1 MIKIS
6 GLSSRDRDWARDA
19 RQLLLEVIGSFETLE
34 VVCALHAASAPQPVA
49 ALAKQLGL
57 GREAVSEATRTL
69 GKARCAS
76 EADGGWRLDETG
88 PWTDA
93 IDALAYGYQH
103 DRIAVLNL
111 MSETALER
119 IRSSA
124 AQTFGDALRPRKPGA
139 K

>member
-1 MIKIS
+1 MS
-6 GLSSRDRDWARDA
+6 PERDWARDA
-19 RQLLLEVIGSFETLE
+19 RQLLLEVVGSFETLE

-57 GREAVSEATRTL
+57 GREAVTEAAAAL

-76 EADGGWRLDETG
+76 EHEGGWRIEMAG
-88 PWTDA
+88 PWA
-93 IDALAYGYQH
+93 HALDALAYGYEH

-124 AQTFGDALRPRKPGA
+124 AQTFADAFRPKKLGDK
-139 K
+139 

>member
-1 MIKIS
+1 MS
-6 GLSSRDRDWARDA
+6 PERDWARDA
-19 RQLLLEVIGSFETLE
+19 RQLLLEVVGSFETLE

-57 GREAVSEATRTL
+57 DRDAVTEAASAL
-69 GKARCAS
+69 GKAHCAS
-76 EADGGWRLDETG
+76 EHEGAWRLETAG

-103 DRIAVLNL
+103 DKIAVLNL
-111 MSETALER
+111 MSEAALER

-124 AQTFGDALRPRKPGA
+124 VKTFADAFRLKKPGE

>member
-1 MIKIS
+1 M
-6 GLSSRDRDWARDA
+6 
-19 RQLLLEVIGSFETLE
+19 
-34 VVCALHAASAPQPVA
+34 
-49 ALAKQLGL
+49 
-57 GREAVSEATRTL
+57 
-69 GKARCAS
+69 
-76 EADGGWRLDETG
+76 G
-88 PWTDA
+88 PA

-124 AQTFGDALRPRKPGA
+124 AQTFADAFRPKKLGG